1 MFKSCHQPGPGFVR
15 RLHPWKRSQACAE
28 ASSDLT
34 SKLEVLCPSIS
45 KALWSGVGQCNS
57 EIFLISLHK
66 IWLKALKVSLVIML
80 GSDGHVPLWRK
91 LGLNERFRDG
101 AWRLTAQSL
110 STLSASLES
119 LQNQSTQSSN
129 SATRYGPPGGAP
141 CSHCFGVQF
150 WPRGAILAQI

>member
-80 GSDGHVPLWRK
+80 GLDGHVPLWRK
-91 LGLNERFRDG
+91 LGLKERFRDG
-101 AWRLTAQSL
+101 AWRSTTQSV
-110 STLSASLES
+110 STLSASMES
-119 LQNQSTQSSN
+119 LRNQSTRASD
-129 SATRYGPPGGAP
+129 AAAHHGPPGGAP
-141 CSHCFGVQF
+141 CSHCFGV
-150 WPRGAILAQI
+150 L